1 MISLSREDVR
11 YMLAMLEL
19 TPDLRQVLE
28 QLTAEGGPI
37 GEEQAD
43 ELRDRCNDK
52 LDVCGYDENYDLNQ
66 DGKKLEALVD
76 KLYVSR
82 VGCAPRTLSDVE

>member
-1 MISLSREDVR
+1 
-11 YMLAMLEL
+11 MLATLEL
-19 TPDLRQVLE
+19 TPELRQVLE
-28 QLTAEGGPI
+28 QLSVEGGAVS
-37 GEEQAD
+37 EEQAD

-76 KLYVSR
+76 KLYV
-82 VGCAPRTLSDVE
+82 G

>member
-1 MISLSREDVR
+1 MVSLSCEDVR
-11 YMLAMLEL
+11 YMLATLEL
-19 TPDLRQVLE
+19 TPELRQVLE
-28 QLTAEGGPI
+28 QLSVEGGAVS
-37 GEEQAD
+37 EERAD

-76 KLYVSR
+76 KLYV
-82 VGCAPRTLSDVE
+82 G